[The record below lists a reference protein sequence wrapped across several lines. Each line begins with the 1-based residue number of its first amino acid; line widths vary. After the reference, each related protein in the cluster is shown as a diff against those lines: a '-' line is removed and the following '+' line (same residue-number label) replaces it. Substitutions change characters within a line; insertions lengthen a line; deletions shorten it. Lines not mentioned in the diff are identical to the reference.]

1 MHESELFLRNS
12 QLIFEFFEEGFGIF
26 LRCDLRADNLESL
39 VILFDGTDP
48 SAESGCDK
56 RLFHEDLRQEVV
68 LFGVGLNS
76 FHRSFRHVVLIKV
89 NDSVNEL
96 WIGHLFLDSTPIGI
110 RLAKHAQDS
119 RHDVL
124 YFLGRGII
132 GFDLT
137 DILFTKATGSL
148 VCCFENRHS
157 FRQITVRFFG
167 DGLILNSLIV
177 DALV

>member
-26 LRCDLRADNLESL
+26 LRCDLRADNRESL

-96 WIGHLFLDSTPIGI
+96 WIGHLFLDSTPIGV

-119 RHDVL
+119 RHDVNDI
-124 YFLGRGII
+124 LGRGII
-132 GFDLT
+132 GSDLT
-137 DILFTKATGSL
+137 DILFTKVTDSL
-148 VCCFENRHS
+148 VASFENRHS
-157 FRQITVRFFG
+157 LRHNSVRFFG
-167 DGLILNSLIV
+167 EGLILNSLIV